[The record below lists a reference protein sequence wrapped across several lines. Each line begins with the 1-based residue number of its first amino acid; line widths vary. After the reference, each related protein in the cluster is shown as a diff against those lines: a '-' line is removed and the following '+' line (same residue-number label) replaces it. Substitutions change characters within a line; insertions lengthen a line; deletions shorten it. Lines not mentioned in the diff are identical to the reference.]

1 MLVLKCAYQ
10 VVHLRSPLQKSCPS
24 IAGAGSGTDGQLTLT
39 WSPLSFRAS
48 QNLLQLP
55 VLISR
60 SSSSS
65 ELVASSLQTK

>member
-10 VVHLRSPLQKSCPS
+10 VVHLRSLQKSCPS